1 MGERADAG
9 EELSFREGW
18 RGETFMSE
26 MERATAQENAKAI
39 LALAI
44 QRERLE
50 RVMETIIDFT
60 PAEEVWVRAFRE
72 AA

>member
-9 EELSFREGW
+9 E
-18 RGETFMSE
+18 TFMNQMQRDVARE
-26 MERATAQENAKAI
+26 IAKAL

-50 RVMETIIDFT
+50 RVMETVIDFT

-72 AA
+72 AK

>member
-1 MGERADAG
+1 MGELADA
-9 EELSFREGW
+9 
-18 RGETFMSE
+18 GETFMSE
-26 MERATAQENAKAI
+26 LERARAQENAKAI

>member
-1 MGERADAG
+1 MGELADAG
-9 EELSFREGW
+9 E
-18 RGETFMSE
+18 TFMNQMQRDVARE
-26 MERATAQENAKAI
+26 IAKAL

-50 RVMETIIDFT
+50 RVMETTIDFT

-72 AA
+72 AK

>member
-1 MGERADAG
+1 MGELTDAG
-9 EELSFREGW
+9 ESFMNQMQRDVAREI
-18 RGETFMSE
+18 
-26 MERATAQENAKAI
+26 AKAI

-60 PAEEVWVRAFRE
+60 PAEEVWVRAFRG
-72 AA
+72 AK

>member
-1 MGERADAG
+1 MGELADA
-9 EELSFREGW
+9 
-18 RGETFMSE
+18 GETFMSE
-26 MERATAQENAKAI
+26 MDTAQENAKAI

>member
-1 MGERADAG
+1 
-9 EELSFREGW
+9 
-18 RGETFMSE
+18 MSE

>member
-1 MGERADAG
+1 MGERVDAG

-26 MERATAQENAKAI
+26 MDTAQENAKAI

>member
-1 MGERADAG
+1 MGELTDA
-9 EELSFREGW
+9 
-18 RGETFMSE
+18 GETFMNQMQRDVARE
-26 MERATAQENAKAI
+26 IAKAI

-44 QRERLE
+44 QREQLE

-60 PAEEVWVRAFRE
+60 PSEEAWVRAFRE